1 MAVKSGTN
9 VAWKRYEKLKMAE
22 VLPSINCHRGDFDAV
37 QERCKQVAAIFK
49 KAKTPTEER
58 WAHFDVADGIFTF
71 HKSWD
76 EPARLKDIKP
86 DFDFEVHLM
95 VENPRP
101 TAERWLAAGAK
112 RIIVHLETASPELFA
127 EIAAMAEEAG
137 AEAVLA
143 LNPETPARAAAPYTG
158 IAKKFLVLAV
168 HPGLSGQKFLPVVL
182 EKIPLLRRMAPDS
195 WIEVDGGVNVETG
208 RAALDAGADALV
220 SGSDIFDN
228 PDPEGEYK
236 KLRKL

>member
-1 MAVKSGTN
+1 MADI
-9 VAWKRYEKLKMAE
+9 
-22 VLPSINCHRGDFDAV
+22 LPSINCHHKDFDAV
-37 QERCKQVAAIFK
+37 KERCAQVEAIFK
-49 KAKTPTEER
+49 ESKTPTKER

-76 EPARLKDIKP
+76 EPERLAEIKP
-86 DFDFEVHLM
+86 DFNFEVHLM

-101 TAERWLAAGAK
+101 TAERWLAAGAR
-112 RIIVHLETASPELFA
+112 RIVVHLESVATPELFA
-127 EIAAMAEEAG
+127 EISAMAEEAG

-143 LNPETPARAAAPYTG
+143 LNPETPARAAVPYAG

-182 EKIPLLRRMAPDS
+182 DKLPILRRIVPES
-195 WIEVDGGVNVETG
+195 WIEIDGGINAETG

-220 SGSDIFDN
+220 SGSDIFGN
-228 PDPEGEYK
+228 PDPEGEYER
-236 KLRKL
+236 LRKL